1 MLLTMW
7 VNRKKLEKT
16 RLYFVI
22 NLYVDKLVDNV
33 NKYKKPLRTRVSP
46 VSNYVDSV
54 DMSEN

>member
-1 MLLTMW
+1 
-7 VNRKKLEKT
+7 VGKYKKSS
-16 RLYFVI
+16 YDAPCFVI

-33 NKYKKPLRTRVSP
+33 NKSRKPLKIWVVP